1 MNPLR
6 QLEACGQS
14 LWLDYLKRSLIEKGG
29 LSALIERDGLKGITS
44 NPSIFEK
51 AIGESDE
58 YKGALKK
65 FEAQADH
72 SISEIYEHLAIAD
85 IRAAADMLRP
95 VYDQTQGRDGYISL
109 ECSPYLANDTEA
121 TIAEA
126 LRLWVAVQRPNLM
139 VKVPATPAG
148 IPAIRQLTGRGLN
161 INITLLFSVAVYE
174 QVVDAYISGLEDLKR
189 AGGDVTKIASVASIF
204 VSRIDVAVD
213 KRLDKLGDKRVADR
227 LRGKAAIANA
237 KLAYVRYK
245 ALFSG
250 VRWQNLTAAGAKT
263 QRLLWAST
271 STKNSAYK
279 DTMYVEALIGRDT
292 VDTIPPATMD
302 AFREHGEVVPDVID
316 QDVTGARAVLA
327 ELERRGISLKE
338 VTDELVR
345 EGVQQFAD
353 AFDKLFGAIARQRRA
368 LLEGDRVRLK
378 IDPGSSEMKTA
389 FDAEM
394 EVWRKNGRIR
404 RLWAGD
410 KSLWTGTDED
420 KWVGWLPV
428 VEQELA
434 DVERLLGF
442 AEDVKQRGFT
452 DLVLLGMGGSS
463 LGPEVFGETFGRQ
476 AGWPRFHML
485 DSTDPT
491 QIKAIEQAVDL
502 SKTLFIVSSKS
513 GSTLEPNIFLDYF
526 LDRVSAE
533 CGRDKACEHFVAV
546 TDPGSSLER
555 RAKQLGFAHVY
566 YGVPSIGGRY
576 SVLSKFGL
584 LPAAAMGLDI
594 KRLLETSLSM
604 ERACGPDVPPQ
615 ENPGVQLGI
624 ALGVA
629 ATRFGRDKVTIIASP
644 GIADLGAWLEQLLAE
659 STGKNGHGLIPL
671 ANEPLASA
679 DHYGS
684 DRFFAYLE
692 LEDRHDPSQRQ
703 AMAALEQ
710 AGHPVAR
717 ISVKDIWHI
726 GQEFFRW
733 EIATAVAGAI
743 IGIDPFN
750 QPDVEAS
757 KDKTRALTEEYEKS
771 HRLPDEA
778 PVFRENGL
786 ALYADPRNSAE
797 LGRHNTLVGYLKSHF
812 GRVHAGTKSGDYVAL
827 LAYIERNER
836 HTQALTAMRTRIRDR
851 TRAATCL
858 GFGPRFQH
866 STGQAY
872 KGGPN
877 SGVFLQITCDDLAD
891 IDVPGH
897 SYSFG
902 VVKAAQARGDLEV
915 LVERGRRALRVHL
928 KDVDAGLAELA
939 RAMGSALE

>member
-533 CGRDKACEHFVAV
+533 CGRDKAGEHFVAV